1 MTYYFKRFNYTR
13 WGMIIA
19 FLVACLLTGVV
30 QILVIQYSVK
40 LMGMFEIVFVNSLNL
55 PFNSGSYFFI
65 ALLAALIV
73 FGLRWAVR
81 KGKHSLE
88 LAIYSFAFI
97 LIGYSSYGVIMIR
110 ANAGPAINMQRVNNP
125 DRPRGLS

>member
-1 MTYYFKRFNYTR
+1 M
-13 WGMIIA
+13 
-19 FLVACLLTGVV
+19 
-30 QILVIQYSVK
+30 
-40 LMGMFEIVFVNSLNL
+40 
-55 PFNSGSYFFI
+55 
-65 ALLAALIV
+65 

-125 DRPRGLS
+125 VDLVAYLNRDQ